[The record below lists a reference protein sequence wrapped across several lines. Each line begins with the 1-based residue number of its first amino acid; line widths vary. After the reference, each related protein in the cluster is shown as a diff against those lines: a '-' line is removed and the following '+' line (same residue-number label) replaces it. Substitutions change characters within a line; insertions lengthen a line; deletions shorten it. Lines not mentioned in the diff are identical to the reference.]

1 MWGEAGATSTAAPST
16 PAPAAP
22 AGEGPVSRHGQP
34 SQRNRADAGALRP
47 RRDRCGGSHG
57 WGQGAWW
64 TTCRGW
70 LRTRVLAPP
79 WFDRLVLAVVVA
91 NCVVLALDNPLDDP
105 GSSLQ
110 QFIQV
115 ADKVRVV
122 GSSKRLGLGLG
133 AQWGVGRRV
142 SPFRSARTAPT
153 APVRRAQYT
162 CPA

>member
-1 MWGEAGATSTAAPST
+1 MWGEGGITSTAAPST

-34 SQRNRADAGALRP
+34 TQRNSAGAGALRP
-47 RRDRCGGSHG
+47 RRDRRSGGHG
-57 WGQGAWW
+57 CWLGPWW
-64 TTCRGW
+64 TTCRGR

-122 GSSKRLGLGLG
+122 
-133 AQWGVGRRV
+133 A
-142 SPFRSARTAPT
+142 
-153 APVRRAQYT
+153 
-162 CPA
+162 